1 MDKRIDCRK
10 KFSLYNLEVLVL
22 FELTMLLDVDP
33 EANFIASDSITKSL
47 EERIQDTIYDLDDVK
62 IIEIDAKEK

>member
-1 MDKRIDCRK
+1 M
-10 KFSLYNLEVLVL
+10 L

-47 EERIQDTIYDLDDVK
+47 EERIQDNIYDLDDVK